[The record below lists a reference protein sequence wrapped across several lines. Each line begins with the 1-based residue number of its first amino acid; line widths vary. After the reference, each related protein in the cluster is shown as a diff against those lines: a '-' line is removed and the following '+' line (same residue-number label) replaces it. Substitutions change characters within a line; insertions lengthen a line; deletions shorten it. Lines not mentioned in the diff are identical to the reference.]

1 MKMNKKW
8 DIQQENLKKLDDIV
22 DILDRALNDLVATPI
37 DDKDYETISNIFDK
51 YLNKHRKEENN
62 ISDTRKDI

>member
-22 DILDRALNDLVATPI
+22 DILDRALNELVPTPI
-37 DDKDYETISNIFDK
+37 NDKDYGTISHIFDK
-51 YLNKHRKEENN
+51 YLNKHRKEEKKGN
-62 ISDTRKDI
+62 K

>member
-22 DILDRALNDLVATPI
+22 DILDRALN
-37 DDKDYETISNIFDK
+37 
-51 YLNKHRKEENN
+51 
-62 ISDTRKDI
+62 